1 MQFMDKAVFFAGVMT
16 KSGYQSHLDETYKAG
31 ADWRAYLIKGG
42 AGMGKSSLMKGV
54 AAELEDMGQSCEY
67 IMCPSDPDS
76 LDAVVFPDIKACI
89 CDATAPHIINP
100 KYPEVCEV
108 LLNHADHCDR
118 EKLALNKAEIVR
130 LTDANSAT
138 YQRVYRYIGAVSA
151 LLNDSYKIAYDCCD
165 ARKASV
171 FGAEMAA
178 RLLREKHCIGSETV
192 RFLSAITPK
201 GLVHFTDTLGNTCE
215 RVIAVEDEY
224 GAVSRL
230 ILSSVRMMALERGYD
245 IITCMS
251 LFAPDDKIEHIIVP
265 ELKLAFTTRNR
276 WLKADVTDRII
287 HARRFC
293 NVSQLHQKRQ
303 RLSFNRRAASE
314 LITAAVDTLKQA
326 KSIHDDLEKLYVE
339 CMDFAALNS
348 RKEQVI
354 SELKQRIKQ

>member
-1 MQFMDKAVFFAGVMT
+1 MQLTDKAVFFAGVMT

-54 AAELEDMGQSCEY
+54 AAELESLGLSCEY

-76 LDAVVFPDIKACI
+76 LDAVIFPDIKACI

-100 KYPEVCEV
+100 KYPEACEV
-108 LLNHADHCDR
+108 ILNVADQCDR
-118 EKLALNKAEIVR
+118 EKLTLLKEEIVR
-130 LTDANSAT
+130 LTDLNSAT

-151 LLNDSYKIAYDCCD
+151 LLSDSYRLAYDCCD
-165 ARKASV
+165 ATKASV
-171 FGAEMAA
+171 FGAQMAS
-178 RLLREKHCIGSETV
+178 RLMRDKHCTGEETV

-201 GLVHFTDTLGNTCE
+201 GLVHYTDTLSNICE

-265 ELKLAFTTRNR
+265 QLKLAFTTRNR
-276 WLKADVTDRII
+276 WLKAEVTDRII

-293 NVSQLHQKRQ
+293 NVSLLHQKRQ
-303 RLSFNRRAASE
+303 RLSFNRRAAAE
-314 LITAAVDTLKQA
+314 LVTAAVDTLTQA
-326 KSIHDDLEKLYVE
+326 KSIHDELEKIYVD
-339 CMDFAALNS
+339 CMDFDALNR

-354 SELKQRIKQ
+354 TELKKRIIQ